1 MREQGVVNDM
11 ASYRGKFQYL
21 SQNGSVT
28 QQGACQLQFDDET
41 FTLMPEPG
49 APLVSDLGDVD
60 AVIAAD
66 YEIQLPLYTGN
77 TLKLE
82 QFGKS
87 YESLSRE
94 LLESYRKRT
103 LECLLLEDMEEV
115 DRFTGGFTLETLG
128 AQPASGAAEIRLFKS
143 NLAVL
148 PNASQAFQWRLADI
162 GQVGFDA
169 QNFEIVLEGNGG
181 RLRLNRLAKR
191 TELLQTEL
199 REALDALAA
208 EGGQA
213 LRCIL
218 PFLNPDQLRSAMDVL
233 PEGHSAAASKLA
245 KVHPR
250 IPEVLTTNAVDK
262 TLRPYYDELL
272 RRTTPGFLFA
282 GYKLIRPENRSLQG
296 AHQEATISDADLS
309 GDETDQSADA
319 MAGADGNAPEVLYW
333 FFFPLAASNG
343 VAGN

>member
-1 MREQGVVNDM
+1 M

-77 TLKLE
+77 TLKLQ

-128 AQPASGAAEIRLFKS
+128 AQPASGASGAALSPDDGSPPAAER
-143 NLAVL
+143 
-148 PNASQAFQWRLADI
+148 QQ
-162 GQVGFDA
+162 
-169 QNFEIVLEGNGG
+169 E
-181 RLRLNRLAKR
+181 R
-191 TELLQTEL
+191 TEKTK
-199 REALDALAA
+199 RKGVPAIPSRAA
-208 EGGQA
+208 GVCAQDHANAHG
-213 LRCIL
+213 
-218 PFLNPDQLRSAMDVL
+218 SAG
-233 PEGHSAAASKLA
+233 PECRFASFQNQK
-245 KVHPR
+245 
-250 IPEVLTTNAVDK
+250 
-262 TLRPYYDELL
+262 
-272 RRTTPGFLFA
+272 
-282 GYKLIRPENRSLQG
+282 
-296 AHQEATISDADLS
+296 
-309 GDETDQSADA
+309 
-319 MAGADGNAPEVLYW
+319 
-333 FFFPLAASNG
+333 
-343 VAGN
+343 